1 MGTGSSIVTSGDGE
15 YYVYID
21 YGDCTGSANTESNHI
36 IISSGTSTGIAINNP
51 PSNSLCEGQVAP
63 PLEANVQNASF
74 RYTWYKDGNVV
85 QAEQLGGFTYTI
97 DTNDPAFI
105 GDYTVQIK
113 GSGICTETS
122 AEVTIT
128 NAGAFTVNRTND
140 ANLVLLPSQT
150 QTLTVSTDANTP
162 SYQWYRNGAAISG
175 ATNATYAAAIDGS
188 YYVAVTQ
195 TGGACTST
203 TINSEATTVV
213 SPADFRIAIDYATN
227 YTECSNSSIVLETA
241 HIYAVMADN
250 SEIDVTSNVSS
261 SFSFQWLKDGSN
273 VVSETSS
280 TISLTNSDEN
290 GAYEIEGSL
299 DSFTITSNTLPVQ
312 LASNESITITSTS
325 TVYCSADDT
334 ITISTTQT

>member
-1 MGTGSSIVTSGDGE
+1 MDNVPAGELNTYQYAWYRSGTPVGNGSSIVTSGDGE

-97 DTNDPAFI
+97 DTNDPPAFI

-122 AEVTIT
+122 AEVSIT
-128 NAGAFTVNRTND
+128 NAGAFTVNRSND

-150 QTLTVSTDANTP
+150 QTLTVSTDANTPP

-213 SPADFRIAIDYATN
+213 SPPADFRIAIDYATN

-241 HIYAVMADN
+241 
-250 SEIDVTSNVSS
+250 
-261 SFSFQWLKDGSN
+261 
-273 VVSETSS
+273 
-280 TISLTNSDEN
+280 ISMR
-290 GAYEIEGSL
+290 
-299 DSFTITSNTLPVQ
+299 
-312 LASNESITITSTS
+312 
-325 TVYCSADDT
+325 
-334 ITISTTQT
+334 